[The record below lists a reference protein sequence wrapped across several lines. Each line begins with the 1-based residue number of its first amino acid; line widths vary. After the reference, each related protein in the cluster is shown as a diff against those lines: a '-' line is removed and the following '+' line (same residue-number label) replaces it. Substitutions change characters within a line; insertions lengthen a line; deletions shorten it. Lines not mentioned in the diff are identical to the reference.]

1 MSLQAAIAVIGTG
14 AWGTTLAVLLAR
26 AGQVVTLCARTDAQA
41 QKLHRDRENRLR
53 LPNVPFPETLAV
65 SADWERNVPP
75 AEIVLLVVPA
85 QRMRENVSR
94 LRALA
99 SRKALIVSAAKGLEV
114 DSLLRMS
121 QVIGQELP
129 ELPKEQIVVLSGP
142 NLAREINQGKPAATV
157 VASPDLN
164 AAALVQQILMMSQFR
179 VYTSTD
185 QIGVELGGAL
195 KNVIAL
201 AAGMADGLQVGDNAK
216 AALITRGLA
225 EMVRLGAAMGARPI
239 TFAGLAGL
247 GDLVAT
253 CASPLS
259 RNHFVGEQLGRGRKL
274 EEILDNM
281 PHIAEGVWTT
291 RAASTLADRRGV
303 EMPITREM
311 HRVLF
316 EGGDAR
322 RTVMNLMERPPQEE
336 WARLD

>member
-1 MSLQAAIAVIGTG
+1 MSPQTAIAVIGTG

-26 AGQVVTLCARTDAQA
+26 AGQVVTLCVRTDEKAQE
-41 QKLHRDRENRLR
+41 LSRDRENRLR
-53 LPNVPFPETLAV
+53 LPNVPFPSALTI
-65 SADWERNVPP
+65 SADWAKSVHQSGM
-75 AEIVLLVVPA
+75 VLLVVPA
-85 QRMRENVSR
+85 QRMRENISR
-94 LRALA
+94 LRAWVSPDA
-99 SRKALIVSAAKGLEV
+99 VIVSAAKGLEI
-114 DSLLRMS
+114 DSLARMS
-121 QVIGQELP
+121 QVIEQELP
-129 ELPKEQIVVLSGP
+129 EHPKERIVSLSGP

-157 VASPDLN
+157 VAAPDLN
-164 AAALVQQILMMSQFR
+164 AAATVQRMLMMPQFR

-185 QIGVELGGAL
+185 QVGVELGGAL

-259 RNHFVGEQLGRGRKL
+259 RNHFVGEQLGQGRML
-274 EEILDNM
+274 QEILDSI
-281 PHIAEGVWTT
+281 PHVAEGVWTT
-291 RAASTLADRRGV
+291 RAACALADQHGV
-303 EMPITREM
+303 EMPIAKEM

-316 EGGDAR
+316 EGGNAHQ
-322 RTVMNLMERPPQEE
+322 TVMNLMERPPQEE